1 MQVERVT
8 AALKEEA
15 ALRRQLGEQLQN
27 MEHQGMSGDQ
37 KMQVLQLQKEYDQVV
52 AALQAQ
58 EEETAQLAR
67 QFQDEREQ
75 MDQRLA
81 QEAQFRVDAERKL
94 EAASAELEA
103 LRAELIEKNQALE
116 QSHNKQEQRVEQQDI
131 HAALANRQRSE
142 QLEFE
147 LKGLHTVSEQRVLS
161 SDNLAVLR

>member
-1 MQVERVT
+1 
-8 AALKEEA
+8 
-15 ALRRQLGEQLQN
+15 
-27 MEHQGMSGDQ
+27 
-37 KMQVLQLQKEYDQVV
+37 
-52 AALQAQ
+52 
-58 EEETAQLAR
+58 
-67 QFQDEREQ
+67 

-116 QSHNKQEQRVEQQDI
+116 QSHNKQEQRGEQQDI
-131 HAALANRQRSE
+131 HAALANRQRIE